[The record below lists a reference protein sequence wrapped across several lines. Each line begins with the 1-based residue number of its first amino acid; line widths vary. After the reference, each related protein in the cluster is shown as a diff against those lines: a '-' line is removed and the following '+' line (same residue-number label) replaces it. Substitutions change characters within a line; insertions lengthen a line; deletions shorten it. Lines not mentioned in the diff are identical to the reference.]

1 LRDSEERVRVKE
13 TAMHTAIPMQTK
25 TTRRPEGL
33 SGSWCILGSQSL
45 TCVRDSLPTPSYP
58 ASPNFARKQEAGT

>member
-1 LRDSEERVRVKE
+1 
-13 TAMHTAIPMQTK
+13 MHTAIPMQTK